1 MEDEL
6 HVASV
11 RLATVATK
19 VAHAS
24 RYAFAASLQNGGRSS
39 WAKQALNEIRDARTL
54 LEEAEAIVL
63 QNVRVPT

>member
-1 MEDEL
+1 MEDDL

-11 RLATVATK
+11 RLATIATK

-24 RYAFAASLQNGGRSS
+24 RYAFAASLQNQGQT
-39 WAKQALNEIRDARTL
+39 WAKQALNDIRDARTL

-63 QNVRVPT
+63 KNVGAPT